1 MNNIPLFTIIYSFNL
16 NIFNYLRKYYDEMK
30 KTKELNLTYNNK
42 GLQENIQEILTTK
55 QKLTQTKTEVQHN
68 LNETIKLKNNVQLVN
83 NSFLFL
89 ESNEI

>member
-1 MNNIPLFTIIYSFNL
+1 
-16 NIFNYLRKYYDEMK
+16 MK